1 MQTRFYRNNH
11 NNRNI
16 MITLNATMPD
26 GQLQE
31 LKDGEMITH
40 KTSEL
45 FANKKVV
52 MFAVPGAFTPT
63 CSVTHLPGY
72 VVSADELTAK
82 GVDAIICIAVNDAF
96 VMSAWGK
103 AQNAKNLMMLAD
115 GDGSYTK
122 ALGLEMDTAAFGGL
136 RSQRYS
142 MVIDNGVVTNLNV
155 EKPQEFEISDAE
167 TILNQL

>member
-1 MQTRFYRNNH
+1 
-11 NNRNI
+11 

-26 GQLQE
+26 GQLKE

-72 VVSADELTAK
+72 VVAADELKAK
-82 GVDAIICIAVNDAF
+82 GVDAIICVAINDAF

-103 AQNAKNLMMLAD
+103 TQNAENLMMLAD
-115 GDGSYTK
+115 GDGSYTS

-155 EKPQEFEISDAE
+155 EKPQEFEVSNAE
-167 TILNQL
+167 TMLNQL

>member
-1 MQTRFYRNNH
+1 
-11 NNRNI
+11 
-16 MITLNATMPD
+16 MIQENVAMPV

-31 LKDGEMITH
+31 LKNGEMITH
-40 KTSEL
+40 NTAEF

-63 CSVTHLPGY
+63 CSAAHLPGY
-72 VVSADELTAK
+72 VVSADELKAK
-82 GVDAIICIAVNDAF
+82 GIDAIICLSVNDAF
-96 VMSAWGK
+96 VMAAWGE
-103 AQNAKNLMMLAD
+103 AQNAENLMMLAD

-122 ALGLEMDTAAFGGL
+122 ALGLEMETAAFGGL

-142 MVIDNGVVTNLNV
+142 MIIDNGVVTNLNV
-155 EKPQEFEISDAE
+155 EKPKEFEVSKAE

>member
-1 MQTRFYRNNH
+1 
-11 NNRNI
+11 
-16 MITLNATMPD
+16 MIQVNATMPI

-31 LKDGEMITH
+31 LKDGEMINHNTA
-40 KTSEL
+40 EL

-63 CSVTHLPGY
+63 CSAAHLPGY
-72 VVSADELTAK
+72 VVSADELKAK
-82 GVDAIICIAVNDAF
+82 GIDAIICLSVNDAF
-96 VMSAWGK
+96 VMAAWGN
-103 AQNAKNLMMLAD
+103 AQNAENLMMLAD

-142 MVIDNGVVTNLNV
+142 MIIDNGVVTSLNV
-155 EKPQEFEISDAE
+155 EQPKEFEISNAE
-167 TILNQL
+167 TILSQL

>member
-1 MQTRFYRNNH
+1 
-11 NNRNI
+11 

-26 GQLQE
+26 GQLKE

-72 VVSADELTAK
+72 VVAADELKAK
-82 GVDAIICIAVNDAF
+82 GVDAIICVAINDAF

-103 AQNAKNLMMLAD
+103 TQNAENLMMLAD
-115 GDGSYTK
+115 GDGSYTS

-155 EKPQEFEISDAE
+155 EKPQEFEISNAE
-167 TILNQL
+167 TMLHQL

>member
-1 MQTRFYRNNH
+1 
-11 NNRNI
+11 

-26 GQLQE
+26 GQLKE

-72 VVSADELTAK
+72 VVSADELKAK
-82 GVDAIICIAVNDAF
+82 GVDAIICVAINDAF

-103 AQNAKNLMMLAD
+103 TQNAENLMMLAD
-115 GDGSYTK
+115 GDGSYTS

-155 EKPQEFEISDAE
+155 EKPQEFEVSNAE
-167 TILNQL
+167 TMLNQL

>member
-1 MQTRFYRNNH
+1 
-11 NNRNI
+11 
-16 MITLNATMPD
+16 MIQENATMPA

-31 LKDGEMITH
+31 LKNGEMITH
-40 KTSEL
+40 NTAEL

-63 CSVTHLPGY
+63 CSAAHLPGY
-72 VVSADELTAK
+72 VVSADELKAK
-82 GVDAIICIAVNDAF
+82 GVDAIICISVNDAF
-96 VMSAWGK
+96 VMSAWGE
-103 AQNAKNLMMLAD
+103 AQNAENLMMLAD

-122 ALGLEMDTAAFGGL
+122 ALGLEMETAAFGGL

-142 MVIDNGVVTNLNV
+142 MLIDNGVITNLNI
-155 EKPQEFEISDAE
+155 EKPKEFEVSKAE